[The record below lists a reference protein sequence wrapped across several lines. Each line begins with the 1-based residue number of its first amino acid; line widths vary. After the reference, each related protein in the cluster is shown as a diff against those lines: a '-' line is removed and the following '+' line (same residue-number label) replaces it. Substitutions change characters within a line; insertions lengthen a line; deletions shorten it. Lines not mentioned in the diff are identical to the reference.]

1 MKLFNK
7 VKAYVYFVAYRCDGL
22 YGNIEIISLT
32 KLDSFKELN
41 ITKETI
47 ATHLGKIG
55 KGDDIIITNFILLK
69 REYRDKWW

>member
-7 VKAYVYFVAYRCDGL
+7 VKAYVYFVTYMCGNEC
-22 YGNIEIISLT
+22 GNIEIISLT

-41 ITKETI
+41 NTAETI
-47 ATHLGKIG
+47 AKHIEKER
-55 KGDDIIITNFILLK
+55 KDIVITNFILLK